1 MYKTVQVISA
11 SSKSIYE
18 NNNSIIKNIQ
28 DFTELIPEGPP
39 LELVVIYK
47 LNISIH
53 DNIKYILEEIYTHN
67 KLPYIRRKSIF
78 KRLLFKL
85 VTKSTYLFQ
94 LQF

>member
-39 LELVVIYK
+39 LE
-47 LNISIH
+47 
-53 DNIKYILEEIYTHN
+53 
-67 KLPYIRRKSIF
+67 
-78 KRLLFKL
+78 
-85 VTKSTYLFQ
+85 
-94 LQF
+94 